1 MHQEEI
7 LQIEQYL
14 KKRKLSSQL
23 YDEVLDHFI
32 IQISESMD
40 CKGISFQKAFYQVQ
54 LAWAYEL
61 EMVNADV
68 FSFRKITRLE
78 KNTLQ
83 LRFRNIFISS
93 LLISI
98 LAEWMSVSLPDAQFY
113 VQIAL
118 LLTLAGFLIFN
129 FAFRKIKFSDYIQL
143 SFHPL
148 LIRNFVL
155 VFLCIGI
162 RFFILPHLGIS
173 GRLLGN
179 IPMVF
184 GLIVQIQLL
193 YLNSKKI
200 NVLI

>member
-1 MHQEEI
+1 MRQEEI

-32 IQISESMD
+32 IQISENMD
-40 CKGISFQKAFYQVQ
+40 CEDISFQKAFYQVQ
-54 LAWAYEL
+54 LDWAYEL
-61 EMVNADV
+61 EMVKADI

-83 LRFRNIFISS
+83 LRFRNILISS

-98 LAEWMSVSLPDAQFY
+98 LAEWMSVRFPDTQFY

-118 LLTLAGFLIFN
+118 LLTLTGFLIFN
-129 FAFRKIKFSDYIQL
+129 FAFRKMKFSDYIQL

-148 LIRNFVL
+148 LIRNIVL
-155 VFLCIGI
+155 IFLCIGT
-162 RFFILPHLGIS
+162 RFFILPYLGVS
-173 GRLLGN
+173 KNLFGH

-193 YLNSKKI
+193 YFNSKKI

>member
-23 YDEVLDHFI
+23 YDEVLDHFM
-32 IQISESMD
+32 IQISENMD
-40 CKGISFQKAFYQVQ
+40 CKGIGFQEAFYQVQ

-61 EMVNADV
+61 EMVKADF

-83 LRFRNIFISS
+83 LRFRNILISS

-98 LAEWMSVSLPDAQFY
+98 LAEWMSASLPDAQFY

-129 FAFRKIKFSDYIQL
+129 FVFRKMKFSDYVQL

-148 LIRNFVL
+148 LIRNIVL
-155 VFLCIGI
+155 VFLCMGTK
-162 RFFILPHLGIS
+162 FFILPYLGIS

-179 IPMVF
+179 MPMVF